1 MNVPERCAAAG
12 PLRTFSTDGM
22 AGSRRIEFWNEVV
35 CSTFTALTVNAP
47 SEDFN
52 GRMRH
57 LELADMRLAVAD
69 SSPAIVT
76 HSRAQAS
83 RCQDAYFMLH
93 LQLSGRSFNQQ
104 TGREVTLS
112 PGCLTLFD
120 STRPYS
126 VAFSHPTSILVA
138 RIPRSLMREYVP
150 CPEALT
156 LIPLS
161 SSSPASWLAA
171 RFMRDLW
178 RKSAALTSQSS
189 ARHVTEGMMSL
200 IAAAYAST
208 RDAKVEGSP
217 HAAVV
222 RIRLLEHIESNL
234 RNPDLTP
241 ALIARMGHVSTRYL
255 HLLFEQQGESVR
267 RYVQRRR
274 LEECARVLRDS
285 LRSSKSV
292 TEIACE
298 QGFNST
304 SQFCRA
310 FRERYGVTPTEYR
323 TQPHVAGSA

>member
-1 MNVPERCAAAG
+1 VNVPERCGTAG
-12 PLRTFSTDGM
+12 PVRTFSTDGM
-22 AGSRRIEFWNEVV
+22 AGGRRIEFWNEVV
-35 CSTFTALTVNAP
+35 CNTFTPLTVNAP
-47 SEDFN
+47 SEEFQ

-57 LELADMRLAVAD
+57 LELADIRLAVAD
-69 SSPAIVT
+69 STAAIVT
-76 HSRAQAS
+76 HSRAQVS

-93 LQLSGRSFNQQ
+93 LQLSGHSFNQQ

-112 PGCLTLFD
+112 PGSLTLFD

-138 RIPRSLMREYVP
+138 RIPRSLMREYVT

-161 SSSPASWLAA
+161 ASSPTVELAA

-178 RKSAALTSQSS
+178 RKSAAVSSQPA
-189 ARHVTEGMMSL
+189 ARHLNQGLMNL

-208 RDAKVEGSP
+208 GGAKVEGSP

-222 RIRLLEHIESNL
+222 RIRLLEHIEANL

-241 ALIARMGHVSTRYL
+241 ATIARMGHVSTRYL
-255 HLLFEQQGESVR
+255 HLLFKQQGESVR

-274 LEECARVLRDS
+274 LEECARILRD
-285 LRSSKSV
+285 RSRDSKSV
-292 TEIACE
+292 TDIACE

-310 FRERYGVTPTEYR
+310 FREHYGVTPTDYR
-323 TQPHVAGSA
+323 ALLR

>member
-1 MNVPERCAAAG
+1 
-12 PLRTFSTDGM
+12 M
-22 AGSRRIEFWNEVV
+22 AGGRRIEFWNEVV
-35 CSTFTALTVNAP
+35 CNTFTPLTVNAP
-47 SEDFN
+47 SEEFQ

-57 LELADMRLAVAD
+57 LELADIRLAVAD
-69 SSPAIVT
+69 STAAIVT
-76 HSRAQAS
+76 HSRAQVS

-93 LQLSGRSFNQQ
+93 LQLSGHSFNQQ

-112 PGCLTLFD
+112 PGSLTLFD

-126 VAFSHPTSILVA
+126 LAFSHPTSILVA
-138 RIPRSLMREYVP
+138 RIPRSLMREYVT

-161 SSSPASWLAA
+161 ASSPTVELAA

-178 RKSAALTSQSS
+178 RKSAAVSSQPA
-189 ARHVTEGMMSL
+189 ARHLNQGLMNL

-208 RDAKVEGSP
+208 GGAKVEGSP

-222 RIRLLEHIESNL
+222 RIRLLEHIEANL

-241 ALIARMGHVSTRYL
+241 ATIARMGHVSTRYL
-255 HLLFEQQGESVR
+255 HLLFKQQGESVR

-274 LEECARVLRDS
+274 LEECARILRDQ
-285 LRSSKSV
+285 LRDSKSV

-310 FRERYGVTPTEYR
+310 FREHYGVTPTDYR
-323 TQPHVAGSA
+323 ALLR

>member
-1 MNVPERCAAAG
+1 MNVPERCRTTG
-12 PLRTFSTDGM
+12 PVRTFSTDGL
-22 AGSRRIEFWNEVV
+22 AGGRRIEFWNEVV
-35 CSTFTALTVNAP
+35 CNTFTALTVNAP

-57 LELADMRLAVAD
+57 LELADLRLAVAD

-76 HSRAQAS
+76 HSRAQVS

-93 LQLSGRSFNQQ
+93 LQLSGHSFNQQ
-104 TGREVTLS
+104 TGREATLS

-138 RIPRSLMREYVP
+138 RIPRSIMREYVT

-161 SSSPASWLAA
+161 SSSPAIWLAA

-178 RKSAALTSQSS
+178 RKSAAVANQP
-189 ARHVTEGMMSL
+189 AERHINEGLMNL

-208 RDAKVEGSP
+208 RGAKVEGSP

-234 RNPDLTP
+234 RNPELTP
-241 ALIARMGHVSTRYL
+241 AAIARMGHVSTRYL
-255 HLLFEQQGESVR
+255 HLLFKQQGESVR

-274 LEECARVLRDS
+274 LEECARVLRDR
-285 LRSSKSV
+285 LRDSKSV

-323 TQPHVAGSA
+323 TLPHLEGCA

>member
-1 MNVPERCAAAG
+1 VNVPERCGAAG
-12 PLRTFSTDGM
+12 PVRTFSTDGM
-22 AGSRRIEFWNEVV
+22 AGGRRIEFWNEVV
-35 CSTFTALTVNAP
+35 CNTFTALTVNAP
-47 SEDFN
+47 SEDFQ

-57 LELADMRLAVAD
+57 LELADMRLAVAE
-69 SSPAIVT
+69 SSPAVVT

-83 RCQDAYFMLH
+83 RCPDAFFMLH
-93 LQLSGRSFNQQ
+93 LQLSGHSFNQQ

-112 PGCLTLFD
+112 PGSLTLFD

-126 VAFSHPTSILVA
+126 VAFSHPTSIMVA
-138 RIPRSLMREYVP
+138 RIPRSLMREYVT

-156 LIPLS
+156 LLPLS
-161 SSSPASWLAA
+161 CSSPAIGLTA
-171 RFMRDLW
+171 RFLRDLW
-178 RKSAALTSQSS
+178 RTSAAVTSQP
-189 ARHVTEGMMSL
+189 AQHHIIAGLMSL

-208 RDAKVEGSP
+208 RGAKVEGSS

-222 RIRLLEHIESNL
+222 RIRLLEHIETNL
-234 RNPDLTP
+234 RNPELTP
-241 ALIARMGHVSTRYL
+241 AAIARMGHVSTRYV
-255 HLLFEQQGESVR
+255 HLLFKQQGESVR

-274 LEECARVLRDS
+274 LEECARVLRDR
-285 LRSSKSV
+285 LRDSKSV

-323 TQPHVAGSA
+323 ALPHVAGCA

>member
-1 MNVPERCAAAG
+1 VNVPDRCAAAG
-12 PLRTFSTDGM
+12 SVRTLSTDGM
-22 AGSRRIEFWNEVV
+22 AGARRIEFWNEVV
-35 CSTFTALTVNAP
+35 CNTFTPLTVNAP

-57 LELADMRLAVAD
+57 LELADTRLDVAD
-69 SSPAIVT
+69 STPAIVT
-76 HSRAQAS
+76 HSRAQVS

-93 LQLSGRSFNQQ
+93 LQLSGHSFNQQ
-104 TGREVTLS
+104 TGREATLA

-138 RIPRSLMREYVP
+138 RIPRSLMREYVT

-178 RKSAALTSQSS
+178 RKSAGVSSQPA
-189 ARHVTEGMMSL
+189 ARHINEGLMSL

-208 RDAKVEGSP
+208 RGAKVEGSS
-217 HAAVV
+217 HAAIV
-222 RIRLLEHIESNL
+222 RIRLLEHIETNL
-234 RNPDLTP
+234 RNPELTP
-241 ALIARMGHVSTRYL
+241 AAIARMGHVSTRYL
-255 HLLFEQQGESVR
+255 HLLFKQQGETVR

-274 LEECARVLRDS
+274 LEECARVLRDR
-285 LRSSKSV
+285 LRDSKSV

-323 TQPHVAGSA
+323 TLPHVAGSA

>member
-1 MNVPERCAAAG
+1 MNVPERCGTAG
-12 PLRTFSTDGM
+12 PVRTFTTEGM
-22 AGSRRIEFWNEVV
+22 AGGRRIEFWNEVV
-35 CSTFTALTVNAP
+35 CNTFTPLTVNAP
-47 SEDFN
+47 GEDFN

-57 LELADMRLAVAD
+57 LELADIRLAVAD
-69 SSPAIVT
+69 STPAIVT

-93 LQLSGRSFNQQ
+93 LQLSGSSFNQQ
-104 TGREVTLS
+104 TGREATLS

-138 RIPRSLMREYVP
+138 RIPRSLMREYVT

-161 SSSPASWLAA
+161 SSNPAIWLAA

-178 RKSAALTSQSS
+178 RKSAAVASQPS
-189 ARHVTEGMMSL
+189 ARHINEGLMNL

-234 RNPDLTP
+234 RNPELTP
-241 ALIARMGHVSTRYL
+241 AVIARMGHVSTRYL

-274 LEECARVLRDS
+274 LEECARVLRDR
-285 LRSSKSV
+285 LRNSKSV

-310 FRERYGVTPTEYR
+310 FREHYGVTPTEYR

>member
-1 MNVPERCAAAG
+1 MNVPERCGTAG
-12 PLRTFSTDGM
+12 PVRTFSTDGM
-22 AGSRRIEFWNEVV
+22 AGGRRIEFWNEVV
-35 CSTFTALTVNAP
+35 CNTFTPLTVNAP
-47 SEDFN
+47 SEEFQ

-57 LELADMRLAVAD
+57 LELAVIRLAVAD
-69 SSPAIVT
+69 STAAIVT
-76 HSRAQAS
+76 HSRAQVS

-93 LQLSGRSFNQQ
+93 LQLSGHSFNQQ

-112 PGCLTLFD
+112 PGSLTLFD

-138 RIPRSLMREYVP
+138 RIPRSLMREYVT

-161 SSSPASWLAA
+161 ASSPTVELAA

-178 RKSAALTSQSS
+178 RKSAAVSSQPA
-189 ARHVTEGMMSL
+189 ARHLNQGLMNL

-208 RDAKVEGSP
+208 GGAKVEGSP

-222 RIRLLEHIESNL
+222 RIRLLEHIEANL

-241 ALIARMGHVSTRYL
+241 ATIARMGHVSTRYL
-255 HLLFEQQGESVR
+255 HLLFKQQGESVR

-274 LEECARVLRDS
+274 LEECARILRD
-285 LRSSKSV
+285 RSRDSKSV
-292 TEIACE
+292 TDIACE

-310 FRERYGVTPTEYR
+310 FREHYGVTPTDYR
-323 TQPHVAGSA
+323 ALLR

>member
-1 MNVPERCAAAG
+1 MNVPERCGTAG
-12 PLRTFSTDGM
+12 PVRTFSTDGM
-22 AGSRRIEFWNEVV
+22 AGGRRIEFWNEVV
-35 CSTFTALTVNAP
+35 CNTFTPLTVNAP
-47 SEDFN
+47 SEEFQ

-57 LELADMRLAVAD
+57 LELADIRLAVAD
-69 SSPAIVT
+69 STAAIVT
-76 HSRAQAS
+76 HSRAQVS

-93 LQLSGRSFNQQ
+93 LQLSGHSFNQQ

-112 PGCLTLFD
+112 PGSLTLFD

-138 RIPRSLMREYVP
+138 RIPRSLMREYVT

-161 SSSPASWLAA
+161 ASSPTVELAA

-178 RKSAALTSQSS
+178 RKSAAVSSQPA
-189 ARHVTEGMMSL
+189 ARHLNQGLMNL

-208 RDAKVEGSP
+208 GGAKVEGSP

-222 RIRLLEHIESNL
+222 RIRLLEHIEANL

-241 ALIARMGHVSTRYL
+241 ATIARMGHVSTRYL
-255 HLLFEQQGESVR
+255 HLLFKQQGESVR

-274 LEECARVLRDS
+274 LEECARILRD
-285 LRSSKSV
+285 RSRDSKSV
-292 TEIACE
+292 TDIACE

-310 FRERYGVTPTEYR
+310 FREHYGVTPTDYR
-323 TQPHVAGSA
+323 ALLR

>member
-1 MNVPERCAAAG
+1 MNVPERCGTAG
-12 PLRTFSTDGM
+12 PVRTFSTDGM
-22 AGSRRIEFWNEVV
+22 AGGRRIEFWNEVV
-35 CSTFTALTVNAP
+35 CNTFTPLTVNAP
-47 SEDFN
+47 SEEFQ

-57 LELADMRLAVAD
+57 LELADIRLAVAD
-69 SSPAIVT
+69 STAAIVT
-76 HSRAQAS
+76 HSRAQVS

-93 LQLSGRSFNQQ
+93 LQLSGHSFNQQ

-112 PGCLTLFD
+112 PGSLTLFD

-126 VAFSHPTSILVA
+126 LAFSHPTSILVA
-138 RIPRSLMREYVP
+138 RIPRSLMREYVT

-161 SSSPASWLAA
+161 ASSPTVELAA

-178 RKSAALTSQSS
+178 RKSAAVSSQPA
-189 ARHVTEGMMSL
+189 ARHLNQGLMNL

-208 RDAKVEGSP
+208 GGAKVEGSP

-222 RIRLLEHIESNL
+222 RIRLLEHIEANL

-241 ALIARMGHVSTRYL
+241 ATIARMGHVSTRYL
-255 HLLFEQQGESVR
+255 HLLFKQQGESVR

-274 LEECARVLRDS
+274 LEECARILRDGS
-285 LRSSKSV
+285 RDSKSV
-292 TEIACE
+292 TDIACE

-310 FRERYGVTPTEYR
+310 FREHYGVTPTDYR
-323 TQPHVAGSA
+323 ALLR

>member
-12 PLRTFSTDGM
+12 PVRTFSTDGM
-22 AGSRRIEFWNEVV
+22 AGGRRIEFWNEVV
-35 CSTFTALTVNAP
+35 CNTFTPLTVNAP
-47 SEDFN
+47 GEDFN

-76 HSRAQAS
+76 HSRAQVS

-93 LQLSGRSFNQQ
+93 LQLSGQSFNQQ
-104 TGREVTLS
+104 TGREATLS

-138 RIPRSLMREYVP
+138 RIPRSLMREYVT

-161 SSSPASWLAA
+161 SSTPAIWLAA

-178 RKSAALTSQSS
+178 RKAAAVTSPPA
-189 ARHVTEGMMSL
+189 ARHINEGLMNL

-208 RDAKVEGSP
+208 RGAKVEGSP

-222 RIRLLEHIESNL
+222 RIRLLELIESNL
-234 RNPDLTP
+234 RNPELTP
-241 ALIARMGHVSTRYL
+241 AVIARMGHVSTRYL

-274 LEECARVLRDS
+274 LEECARVLRDR
-285 LRSSKSV
+285 LRDSKSV

-323 TQPHVAGSA
+323 TLPHVAGCA